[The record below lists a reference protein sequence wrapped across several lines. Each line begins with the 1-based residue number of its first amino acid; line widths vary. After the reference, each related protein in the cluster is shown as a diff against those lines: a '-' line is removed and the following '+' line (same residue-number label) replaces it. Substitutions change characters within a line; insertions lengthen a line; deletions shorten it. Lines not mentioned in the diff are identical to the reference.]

1 MDRVQFTKFINHRIL
16 EIYDARWRQTL
27 SLYNFEKYYM
37 QSSKGVMLGFN
48 TDSRQHQ
55 PPQHTMEN
63 SIAASKRCFAASI
76 HPTERHSSSISSIG
90 SYDQLFPSP
99 ADKCLKSTRQVADKT
114 SGRVHKLPSQ

>member
-1 MDRVQFTKFINHRIL
+1 MPDGDKLCLFI
-16 EIYDARWRQTL
+16 TL
-27 SLYNFEKYYM
+27 KSTTCKAAKE
-37 QSSKGVMLGFN
+37 SCWVSTPN

-55 PPQHTMEN
+55 PPQHTMAN

-76 HPTERHSSSISSIG
+76 YILQKDTAAVSAVSR

-114 SGRVHKLPSQ
+114 YGRVHKLPSQ